1 MAYGYVYPAPMPSP
15 FWAPTSASIGR
26 PTPPS
31 SGATATDALDG
42 LTASKDGDQE
52 VQAEPLNRTW
62 SERRPC
68 LIAALIGLAF
78 TLANAAMGG
87 VVEPGT
93 WFSFRQAKPL
103 TFIGPFAW
111 STNATQT
118 DAVWLHANEQPA
130 VSFWLAANAICASG
144 SGDARLI
151 LSARGKPGSDRA
163 HPVRS
168 ASGVRSRHAPRPLSA
183 LNAQPCVGCA
193 RSPGCS
199 SACSCSAHSPRRSS
213 SPR

>member
-52 VQAEPLNRTW
+52 LQAEPLNRTW

-78 TLANAAMGG
+78 SLANAAMGG
-87 VVEPGT
+87 LVEPGT
-93 WFSFRQAKPL
+93 WFSFRQAEPL
-103 TFIGPFAW
+103 TFIGPFAY
-111 STNATQT
+111 SINATRT
-118 DAVWLHANEQPA
+118 EAVWLHVHEQPA
-130 VSFWLAANAICASG
+130 VSFWLAANAICAFCPG
-144 SGDARLI
+144 VARLTF
-151 LSARGKPGSDRA
+151 SARGKYGPDRP
-163 HPVRS
+163 HPVCT
-168 ASGVRSRHAPRPLSA
+168 ASGVRPR
-183 LNAQPCVGCA
+183 CV
-193 RSPGCS
+193 
-199 SACSCSAHSPRRSS
+199 
-213 SPR
+213 